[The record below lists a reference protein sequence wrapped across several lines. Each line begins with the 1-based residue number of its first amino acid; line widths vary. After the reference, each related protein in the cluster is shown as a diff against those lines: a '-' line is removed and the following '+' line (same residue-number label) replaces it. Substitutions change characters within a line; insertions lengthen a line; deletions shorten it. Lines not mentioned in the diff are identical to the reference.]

1 MPNDQNENLRQKMV
15 VSFETIVFEL
25 TSMTPPTE
33 QGVVHKLRWQE
44 EAGTLRFLLYV
55 LVLLYVLFDFFFL
68 IESII
73 STGRSQ

>member
-33 QGVVHKLRWQE
+33 QGVVQKLR
-44 EAGTLRFLLYV
+44 
-55 LVLLYVLFDFFFL
+55 
-68 IESII
+68 
-73 STGRSQ
+73 